1 MCYSANEP
9 MATSALNLVVIR
21 SPDIDKSAA
30 FYSALGI
37 TFSKHS
43 HGTGPEHY
51 ASEGDG
57 VTFEIYPE
65 ADSAGATTATR
76 LGFKVTDLDA
86 LVPIL
91 VEKGGRVASPAKDSP
106 WGRRAVVV
114 DPTGHK
120 VELVQG

>member
-1 MCYSANEP
+1 

-21 SPDIDKSAA
+21 SSDIDKSAA

-43 HGTGPEHY
+43 HGNGPEHY

-76 LGFKVTDLDA
+76 LGFKVTDVDA
-86 LVPIL
+86 LLPIL
-91 VEKGGRVASPAKDSP
+91 VEKGGLIASPAKDSP

>member
-1 MCYSANEP
+1 LCYAASEH
-9 MATSALNLVVIR
+9 MASPALNLVVIR

-65 ADSAGATTATR
+65 VDSASATTTTR
-76 LGFKVTDLDA
+76 LGFKVTDLDD
-86 LVPIL
+86 LLPIL
-91 VEKGGRVASPAKDSP
+91 VEKGGRIVSPAKDSP

-120 VELVQG
+120 VELVQI